1 MTNGSL
7 SPLSLMRAGLL
18 LLALLL
24 ANTASAGQSADF
36 DHYQVHYNAVP
47 SVTLTP
53 EVARQYNITRSRSI
67 AIVTIAVIA
76 KSAANQ
82 PPEPVESSVQ
92 GSVSNDV
99 EQATA
104 LHFQE
109 VTEGKAHYYIAPF
122 QFREGKLLTFRIKA
136 LPLGTRTTLPIR
148 FTQRLFND

>member
-1 MTNGSL
+1 MTKGTV
-7 SPLSLMRAGLL
+7 SPQLLIRAGLL
-18 LLALLL
+18 LLGLLM
-24 ANTASAGQSADF
+24 AAPASAGQSADF
-36 DHYQVHYNAVP
+36 DHYRVHYNAVP
-47 SVTLTP
+47 SVSLTP

-76 KSAANQ
+76 KSGENQ

-92 GSVSNDV
+92 GTVSNDV

-136 LPLGTRTTLPIR
+136 LPLGTRTSLPIR